1 MSITM
6 SNIGGVSEILLMM
19 LDDAFFAGFAAL
31 GFALLFNVPRQALLA
46 CVLFGAS
53 AHAIRALL
61 LHINVPIEWASFIA
75 ATLLGLATVPWS
87 RKVVIPRIVV
97 TVAAVI
103 PMIPGVYAYKTMTG
117 LMALHHQGYSQALLQ
132 SVIENGLLTIFI
144 LIGLSFGLAI
154 APVLI
159 YRDKPII

>member
-1 MSITM
+1 MSESLTF
-6 SNIGGVSEILLMM
+6 SQLLLML
-19 LDDAFFAGFAAL
+19 LDDAFFAGIAAL
-31 GFALLFNVPRQALLA
+31 GFALLFNVPQRALLA
-46 CVLFGAS
+46 CVLFAAS

-61 LHINVPIEWASFIA
+61 LHFDVPIEWASFIA

-103 PMIPGVYAYKTMTG
+103 PMIPGVYAYKTMTS
-117 LMALHHQGYSQALLQ
+117 LMELHHIGYSLALQ
-132 SVIENGLLTIFI
+132 QTVVENGLLTIFV

-159 YRDKPII
+159 YRSKPII

>member
-1 MSITM
+1 MDL
-6 SNIGGVSEILLMM
+6 VLML

-61 LHINVPIEWASFIA
+61 LHFGVPIEWASFIA

-87 RKVVIPRIVV
+87 RRVVIPRIVV

-103 PMIPGVYAYKTMTG
+103 PMIPGVYAYKTMTS
-117 LMALHHQGYSQALLQ
+117 LMELHHKGYTLELQ
-132 SVIENGLLTIFI
+132 QTMVENGLLTIFI

-154 APVLI
+154 APVLV
-159 YRDKPII
+159 YRKKPII

>member
-1 MSITM
+1 
-6 SNIGGVSEILLMM
+6 V
-19 LDDAFFAGFAAL
+19 FAGIAAF

-46 CVLFGAS
+46 CVLFAAS
-53 AHAIRALL
+53 AHGVRTLL
-61 LHINVPIEWASFIA
+61 LHVNIPIEWASFIA

-87 RKVVIPRIVV
+87 RKVLIPRPVV

-117 LMALHHQGYSQALLQ
+117 LMMLHHQGFSTELQ
-132 SVIENGLLTIFI
+132 QQVVENGLLTIFI

-154 APVLI
+154 APVLV
-159 YRDKPII
+159 YRNKPIV

>member
-1 MSITM
+1 MDL
-6 SNIGGVSEILLMM
+6 LLML
-19 LDDAFFAGFAAL
+19 LDDAFFAGMAAL

-61 LHINVPIEWASFIA
+61 LNFDVPIEWASFIA

-87 RKVVIPRIVV
+87 QKVMIPRIVV

-103 PMIPGVYAYKTMTG
+103 PMIPGTSAYKTMIGIMT
-117 LMALHHQGYSQALLQ
+117 LHHQGYSLAVQQ
-132 SVIENGLLTIFI
+132 QVVENGLMTIFV
-144 LIGLSFGLAI
+144 LIALSFGLAI
-154 APVLI
+154 APLLL
-159 YRDKPII
+159 YRDRPII

>member
-1 MSITM
+1 MS
-6 SNIGGVSEILLMM
+6 ELLAM
-19 LDDAFFAGFAAL
+19 LVDDAVFAGIAAF

-46 CVLFGAS
+46 CVLFAAS
-53 AHAIRALL
+53 AHAVRTLL

-87 RKVVIPRIVV
+87 RKVLIPRPVV
-97 TVAAVI
+97 TVAAII

-117 LMALHHQGYSQALLQ
+117 LMTLHHQGYSVTLLQ
-132 SVIENGLLTIFI
+132 QVVENGLLTIFI

-154 APVLI
+154 APVLV
-159 YRDKPII
+159 YRNKPIV

>member
-1 MSITM
+1 MSEL
-6 SNIGGVSEILLMM
+6 VLM
-19 LDDAFFAGFAAL
+19 LVDDALFAGIAAF

-46 CVLFGAS
+46 CFLFAAC
-53 AHAIRALL
+53 AHAVRTLL
-61 LHINVPIEWASFIA
+61 LHLNVPIEWASFIA

-87 RKVVIPRIVV
+87 RKVLIPRPVV

-117 LMALHHQGYSQALLQ
+117 LMTLHHQGYSTLLQ
-132 SVIENGLLTIFI
+132 QQVVENGLLTIFI

-154 APVLI
+154 APVLV
-159 YRDKPII
+159 YRNKPIV

>member
-1 MSITM
+1 MD
-6 SNIGGVSEILLMM
+6 ILLMM
-19 LDDAFFAGFAAL
+19 VDDAIFAGIAAL

-61 LHINVPIEWASFIA
+61 MHLNVPIEWASFIA

-103 PMIPGVYAYKTMTG
+103 PMIPGVYAYKTMTS
-117 LMALHHQGYSQALLQ
+117 LMELHHKGYSIELQ
-132 SVIENGLLTIFI
+132 QTMVENGLLTIFI

-159 YRDKPII
+159 YRKKPIL

>member
-1 MSITM
+1 MS
-6 SNIGGVSEILLMM
+6 ELLFML
-19 LDDAFFAGFAAL
+19 LDDAAFAGIAAL

-46 CVLFGAS
+46 CVVFAGS
-53 AHAIRALL
+53 THALRSLL
-61 LHINVPIEWASFIA
+61 LHFNVPIEWSTFIA

-87 RKVVIPRIVV
+87 RRVLIPRPVV

-117 LMALHHQGYSQALLQ
+117 LMTLHHQGYSLQ
-132 SVIENGLLTIFI
+132 LQQQVVENGLLTIFI

-154 APVLI
+154 APVLV
-159 YRDKPII
+159 YRNKPIV